1 MSFKKSHNILSA
13 AFVTVLIFSNTAVL
27 AAPVFYFNDPVADRN
42 TFQAATTN
50 LSTESFEDAFL
61 SGNSLSFATGSSQ
74 AFTVTSDTSM
84 LQETYSRFVSDG
96 SAALGFSEYPSATI
110 TFTFDTPVYAF
121 GIDVNDMNFGT
132 MSYSDNLGNSLIH
145 VLDGDNGTSAG
156 GQGFQNLQFFGMTN
170 TESFSSVQLSFTNS
184 DSQLAGT
191 ISVDRL
197 EYQTTILPD
206 SISQDSV
213 VPVPASVWLFG
224 SGLFGLIGLARRKA
238 RN

>member
-1 MSFKKSHNILSA
+1 MNFKKSHILGA
-13 AFVTVLIFSNTAVL
+13 AFVTILVLSSTAVF

-42 TFQAATTN
+42 TFQSATTN

-61 SGNSLSFATGSSQ
+61 SGNNLSFATGSPQ
-74 AFTVTSDTSM
+74 AFTVTSDTLM
-84 LQETYSRFVSDG
+84 LQESYSRFVSDG
-96 SAALGFSEYPSATI
+96 SAALGFSEYPSATL

-132 MSYSDNLGNSLIH
+132 MSYSDNLGNSLIR

-156 GQGFQNLQFFGMTN
+156 GQGFQNLQFFGLTN
-170 TESFSSVQLSFTNS
+170 TESFSSVQLSFSNS

-197 EYQTTILPD
+197 EYQTTVLAD
-206 SISQDSV
+206 SISLDGL
-213 VPVPASVWLFG
+213 VPVPASVWLFS
-224 SGLFGLIGLARRKA
+224 SGLFGLIGVARRKA